1 VNPADPDDGPIGL
14 FDSGVGG
21 LTVVA
26 HLLQRLP
33 EESVLYFG
41 DTAHLPYGPRP
52 LEEVRDYAIRI
63 GRYLAVQGAKLV
75 VMACN
80 TSTSAAFDAVQED
93 LPVPVLGMVEYGV
106 HAALA
111 VARNGKVGVIATQ
124 GTVLSG
130 AYERAF
136 RAARQDLQVVQQAC
150 PEFVPLVESG
160 STDSP
165 EALAAVQQYIEPM
178 SAQGIDTIVLGCTH
192 YPYLAG
198 TIQQVVGPDVVLV
211 DPAEAL
217 IQALEQ
223 LLDEKGL
230 RRRSA
235 DPPTHRFLVS
245 GDPAAFVAAAHRL
258 LHREILVEKVDIFD
272 AEN

>member
-63 GRYLAVQGAKLV
+63 GRYLAAQGAKIV

-136 RAARQDLQVVQQAC
+136 RAVREDLQVVQQAC

-160 STDSP
+160 ATDSP
-165 EALAAVQQYIEPM
+165 EALAAIQQYIAPL
-178 SAQGIDTIVLGCTH
+178 SAQGIDTLVLGCTH

-198 TIQQVVGPDVVLV
+198 TIQQVVGPNVVLV

-217 IQALEQ
+217 VQALER

-230 RRRSA
+230 RRRSP